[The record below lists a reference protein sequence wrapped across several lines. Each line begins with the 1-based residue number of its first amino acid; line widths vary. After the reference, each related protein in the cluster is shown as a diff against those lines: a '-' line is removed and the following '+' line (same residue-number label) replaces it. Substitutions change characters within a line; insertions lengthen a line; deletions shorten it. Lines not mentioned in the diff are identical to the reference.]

1 MWLNTYQV
9 FNNTTNCVEG
19 WPSRERKGTNTSG
32 AMAMGTEAAKLNRR
46 RVQVLTTKALSRT
59 PSET

>member
-19 WPSRERKGTNTSG
+19 WPSREDKRNTHKRGHGSGDGGRKVEQ
-32 AMAMGTEAAKLNRR
+32 A
-46 RVQVLTTKALSRT
+46 
-59 PSET
+59 